1 MEKEEFLRRN
11 GVVLTVRNAVLGCN
25 NKTDRMISIHF
36 QGKPFNTTIIQV
48 CAPTTNVEE
57 NETEQFYEDYLVLV
71 LELM

>member
-1 MEKEEFLRRN
+1 MQYV
-11 GVVLTVRNAVLGCN
+11 GA
-25 NKTDRMISIHF
+25 ISKMTIISVHF